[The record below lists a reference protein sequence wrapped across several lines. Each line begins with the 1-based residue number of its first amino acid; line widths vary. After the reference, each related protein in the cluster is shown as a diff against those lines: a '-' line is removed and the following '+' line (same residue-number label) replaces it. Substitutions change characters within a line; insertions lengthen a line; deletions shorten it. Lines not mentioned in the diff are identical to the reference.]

1 MDRRKSFKA
10 LALGTVST
18 GLLLDACKLADK
30 KETAKD
36 SKAPAATDNSGNG
49 INRMAEETAH

>member
-1 MDRRKSFKA
+1 MDRRKSLKA

-30 KETAKD
+30 KEVSKDTVKAANTADK
-36 SKAPAATDNSGNG
+36 SNG
-49 INRMAEETAH
+49 H

>member
-1 MDRRKSFKA
+1 MDRRKSLKT

-30 KETAKD
+30 KEAGK
-36 SKAPAATDNSGNG
+36 
-49 INRMAEETAH
+49 